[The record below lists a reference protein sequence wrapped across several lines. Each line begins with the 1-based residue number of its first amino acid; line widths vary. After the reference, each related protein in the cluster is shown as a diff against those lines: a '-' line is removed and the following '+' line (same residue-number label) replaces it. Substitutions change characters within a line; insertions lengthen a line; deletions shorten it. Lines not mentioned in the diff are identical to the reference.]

1 MYKRKAR
8 SLDKKVHA
16 RYTYAWNWFSYHASQ
31 RLIAFRY
38 FLLIIGAISLGY
50 FKCLEMKLF
59 WYSVFICFFG
69 MMVCV
74 AFFLLEIRN
83 EELVNCGRHALDRL
97 EEEMGLEI
105 RKDDVDRRHLRE
117 SLQGTFYFR
126 KKQNSKKS
134 EELEKPEK
142 IPKLIK
148 DITKHKFWLRVIY
161 LLAFL
166 AFFALLVERII
177 KVLN

>member
-1 MYKRKAR
+1 MSKGRAWG
-8 SLDKKVHA
+8 LDKKVDE
-16 RYTYAWNWFSYHASQ
+16 RYKYAWDWFSYHASQ

-38 FLLIIGAISLGY
+38 FLLIIGAIALGY
-50 FKCLEMKLF
+50 FKCLEMELF
-59 WYSVFICFFG
+59 WHSVFICFFG

-83 EELVNCGRHALDRL
+83 DELVNCGRHALDKL
-97 EEEMGLEI
+97 EKEMGLQI

-148 DITKHKFWLRVIY
+148 YITKHKFWLRVIY

-166 AFFALLVERII
+166 AFFALLVE
-177 KVLN
+177 KL